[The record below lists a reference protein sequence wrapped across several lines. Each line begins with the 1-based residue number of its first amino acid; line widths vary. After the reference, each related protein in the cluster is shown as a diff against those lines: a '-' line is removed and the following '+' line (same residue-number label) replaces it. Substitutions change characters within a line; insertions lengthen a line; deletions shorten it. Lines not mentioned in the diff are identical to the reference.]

1 MSAADHIDFLKRL
14 KAQGH
19 EFEVI
24 YDVGSNIGEWSVD
37 VQELFPNA
45 RFDLFE
51 ALAGRFADIDDNLMT
66 DRLRDGALH
75 PVALSDRNG
84 EGDIKI
90 LDVGGQGSSIIVHP
104 NDRKREDMR
113 VVPCTLAR
121 MDDYVAQNGLRQP
134 DFIKLD
140 TQASE
145 LKVLKGAEYTIQ
157 NAKFILAETWMR
169 RVYGP
174 GTPMFQELAAWL
186 YERDFVLFDMLLNDA
201 GRDADGTLRWL
212 DAVYV
217 NKSAS
222 VFPKNLL

>member
-84 EGDIKI
+84 MGDIKI

-157 NAKFILAETWMR
+157 GAKFILAETWMR

-212 DAVYV
+212 DAVYIH
-217 NKSAS
+217 KSAS
-222 VFPKNLL
+222 AFPKNLL

>member
-90 LDVGGQGSSIIVHP
+90 LDVGG
-104 NDRKREDMR
+104 R
-113 VVPCTLAR
+113 T
-121 MDDYVAQNGLRQP
+121 
-134 DFIKLD
+134 
-140 TQASE
+140 
-145 LKVLKGAEYTIQ
+145 
-157 NAKFILAETWMR
+157 
-169 RVYGP
+169 GP
-174 GTPMFQELAAWL
+174 
-186 YERDFVLFDMLLNDA
+186 
-201 GRDADGTLRWL
+201 
-212 DAVYV
+212 
-217 NKSAS
+217 
-222 VFPKNLL
+222 